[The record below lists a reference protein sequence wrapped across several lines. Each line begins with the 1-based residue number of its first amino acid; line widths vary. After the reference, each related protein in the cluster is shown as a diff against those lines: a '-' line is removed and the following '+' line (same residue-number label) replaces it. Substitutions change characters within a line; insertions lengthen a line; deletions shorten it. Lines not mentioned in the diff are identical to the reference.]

1 MLSLIV
7 TLLKIIPVS
16 VIIALW
22 FSWIT
27 LLSQLMREHPW
38 DNSAS
43 HRLLSLLHPTLA
55 KVVIII
61 AYLLTGL
68 IGTLIA
74 VALLRF
80 ILNF

>member
-27 LLSQLMREHPW
+27 LLGQLIRERPW
-38 DNSAS
+38 YNMPS

-55 KVVIII
+55 KIAIII

-68 IGTLIA
+68 IGTVIA
-74 VALLRF
+74 VVLLRV
-80 ILNF
+80 IL